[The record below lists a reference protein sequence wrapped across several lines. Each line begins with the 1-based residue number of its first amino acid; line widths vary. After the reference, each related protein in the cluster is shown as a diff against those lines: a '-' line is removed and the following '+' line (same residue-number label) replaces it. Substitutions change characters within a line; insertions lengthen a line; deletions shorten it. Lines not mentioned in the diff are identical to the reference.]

1 MRFSHSLRSRVALA
15 FAAVGGGVSL
25 IIAIGLYL
33 GVRDAGERLLDETL
47 NAEMQDYQA
56 RRARNPQSLP
66 PATATLVGFVT
77 PAAAHDPPLP
87 AAAHDPP
94 LPAAAHDPPLP
105 AALQGLPPGRH
116 TLRLAG
122 LPYRLAV
129 ADHGGLRYYLLYDES
144 RFRERQSRLTA
155 FLAAFVALM
164 MLVSGGIA
172 FWLAER
178 VIEPVKEL
186 ARRVREI
193 GPGTPHADLTAD
205 FPPDEV
211 GELARA
217 FEQSLQRLSAFIERE
232 RAFTADVS
240 HELRTPLA
248 VIRGA
253 AEVLLAD
260 ESRPEKERQRLERI
274 ERAAADMADLT
285 TALLAMAR
293 ERDEARREPVDLAR
307 LLEEVLDKHRHLL
320 NGKTVDVVLEIR
332 ARPALTVD
340 PNLLAIVLAN
350 LVRNSFTYT
359 ERGSVT
365 LRLEAHVLSVSDTG
379 LGIPREAVERVF
391 QRLYK
396 GRHSQGA
403 GIGLTLVKKIC
414 DRYGW
419 RVTLDSEEG
428 RGTRVVLDFIP

>member
-15 FAAVGGGVSL
+15 FASVGGGVSL
-25 IIAIGLYL
+25 IIAVGLYI
-33 GVRDAGERLLDETL
+33 GVRDAGERLIDETL

-56 RRARNPQSLP
+56 RRTRNPRSLP
-66 PATATLVGFVT
+66 PATATLVGYVF
-77 PAAAHDPPLP
+77 PAAEYDPPLP
-87 AAAHDPP
+87 TE
-94 LPAAAHDPPLP
+94 LG
-105 AALQGLPPGRH
+105 GLSPGRH
-116 TLRLAG
+116 TLLLDG
-122 LPYRLAV
+122 VPYRLAV
-129 ADHGGLRYYLLYDES
+129 ADHGRLRYYLLHNES
-144 RFRERQSRLTA
+144 LFRERQARLTA

-164 MLVSGGIA
+164 MLVSGGVA

-186 ARRVREI
+186 ARRLRQI
-193 GPGTPHADLTAD
+193 GPTTPHDDLAAD

-217 FEQSLQRLSAFIERE
+217 FEQSLDRQAAFIERE

-253 AEVLLAD
+253 AEVLLAN
-260 ESRPEKERQRLERI
+260 EARPEKDRQRLERI

-293 ERDEARREPVDLAR
+293 ERDDGRRDPVGMADLLR
-307 LLEEVLDKHRHLL
+307 DTLDKHQHLL
-320 NGKTVDVVLEIR
+320 GGKAVDVVLDIR
-332 ARPALTVD
+332 ARPFLRAD

-359 ERGSVT
+359 ERGSVNV
-365 LRLEAHVLSVSDTG
+365 RLEDDRLTISDTG
-379 LGIPREAVERVF
+379 LGIPKEALDRVF

-403 GIGLTLVKKIC
+403 GIGLSLVKKIC

-419 RVTLDSEEG
+419 KVTLDSEEG
-428 RGTRVVLDFIP
+428 RGTRAILDFSPLA